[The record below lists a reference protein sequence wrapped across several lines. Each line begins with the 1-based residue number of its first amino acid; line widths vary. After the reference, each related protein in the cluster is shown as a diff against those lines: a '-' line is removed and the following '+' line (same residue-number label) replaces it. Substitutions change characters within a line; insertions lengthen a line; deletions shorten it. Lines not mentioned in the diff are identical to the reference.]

1 MHAFRVHAAV
11 LRRLRLRSHTIA
23 DLAPSDAVAIETI
36 RDADGCTHLVASAEA
51 CAAILGDAAFE
62 PADIDLAVSTV
73 GRSFGTD
80 VSGLGS
86 FLQHTPM
93 LARGAEHKTRRHR
106 FLQHHHQMRSRHA
119 AFIQGHAERLFAD
132 LEPVPTGNLSDRLVV
147 PYVDGVLRRIFD
159 SEIAD
164 GGAHFD
170 RLCAGPSTI
179 LELLHHPRTL
189 GDTSRRVAEFLAAVD
204 LTSPS
209 GCPADAAAA
218 PHVLLAYVLMGRD
231 PLIGALSAFVHD
243 LVLTARSPTQRAN
256 HLGGMSANRLFQL
269 TAPVNYIGRQVA
281 ALREIDGV
289 VMQAGD
295 RVLLMPPFANVQIGL
310 EGSAVGLAFGQGPH
324 VCAGSALALT
334 IGEAY
339 LSALR
344 LRADHVDW
352 SALVPDTL
360 MPGVFLRYQPHP

>member
-11 LRRLRLRSHTIA
+11 LRRLRLRSHTIT
-23 DLAPSDAVAIETI
+23 DLVQAEPVAIETI
-36 RDADGCTHLVASAEA
+36 RDADGCTHLVASAES

-73 GRSFGTD
+73 GRSFDTD

-86 FLQHTPM
+86 FLQHTPL
-93 LARGAEHKTRRHR
+93 LASGAEHKTRRHR

-119 AFIQGHAERLFAD
+119 AFIQEHAERLFAD
-132 LEPVPTGNLSDRLVV
+132 LEPVPAGGLSDRLVI
-147 PYVDGVLRRIFD
+147 PYVDDVLRRIFD

-164 GGAHFD
+164 GAAHFD
-170 RLCAGPSTI
+170 RLSAGPSTI

-209 GCPADAAAA
+209 GCPADDAAR

-243 LVLTARSPTQRAN
+243 LALTPRDPAQRAE
-256 HLGGMSANRLFQL
+256 HLGGMSASRLFQM
-269 TAPVNYIGRQVA
+269 TAPVNYIGRKVA
-281 ALREIDGV
+281 ARREIGGV
-289 VMQAGD
+289 PMQVGD
-295 RVLLMPPFANVQIGL
+295 RVLLMPPFANAPTGL
-310 EGSAVGLAFGQGPH
+310 GGSAGDLAFGQGPH
-324 VCAGSALALT
+324 GCAGSALALA

-339 LSALR
+339 LGALR
-344 LRADHVDW
+344 LWADRLDW

-360 MPGVFLRYQPHP
+360 IPSVFLRYQPHP